1 MNDLLQR
8 TDSPS
13 SSPDIQTL
21 IRIKRMLLY
30 TYEDEQ
36 YLVKAGSI
44 LQPYTESI
52 LHGWYEYL
60 LANNYLSL
68 YFTKNGM
75 ADKEYLELLKPQFTQ
90 WIGILCNGKADN
102 GLSQFEARILN
113 YMEKSEDINAGL
125 LPFTYLRYLTTFIF
139 PVVEAG
145 KKYLTDSGSD
155 AKEIANMQQAW
166 FKAVC
171 FSVLL
176 WIYPASVNQA

>member
-8 TDSPS
+8 TESP
-13 SSPDIQTL
+13 SPDIQTL

-30 TYEDEQ
+30 THEDEQ

-68 YFTKNGM
+68 YFTKNGI
-75 ADKEYLELLKPQFTQ
+75 ADKEYLELLKPQFSQ
-90 WIGILCNGKADN
+90 WISILCNGKTDSD
-102 GLSQFEARILN
+102 LLQFEARILN
-113 YMEKSEDINAGL
+113 HIEKSGDINMGL

-145 KKYLTDSGSD
+145 KKYITDSGGNE
-155 AKEIANMQQAW
+155 KEIAHMQQAW

-176 WIYPASVNQA
+176 WIYPISENQA